1 MIAYLL
7 LDVGHLSVT
16 VLQCWPVLQC
26 KVLAISVLLLRV
38 RPPTEK
44 HKQEGPV
51 LGRFGEHKHALH
63 KIRKYENI
71 VLDLTAI

>member
-16 VLQCWPVLQC
+16 VLQCWPMLQCIVLQC
-26 KVLAISVLLLRV
+26 KLLAISVLLLRV

-51 LGRFGEHKHALH
+51 LGRFGEHIHA
-63 KIRKYENI
+63 
-71 VLDLTAI
+71 